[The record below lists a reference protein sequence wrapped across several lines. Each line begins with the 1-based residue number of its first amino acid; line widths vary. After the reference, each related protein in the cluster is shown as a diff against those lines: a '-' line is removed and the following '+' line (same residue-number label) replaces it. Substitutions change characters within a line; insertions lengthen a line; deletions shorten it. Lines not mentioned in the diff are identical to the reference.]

1 MVATARVEEGVVAAS
16 RVEESS
22 ETSYGQIKRC
32 VEAKT
37 FETKKTL
44 YLIV

>member
-32 VEAKT
+32 VEARKID
-37 FETKKTL
+37 TKNPL
-44 YLIV
+44 HLIV